1 MVHFIPILRHIS
13 RAKTRTNHSPKRS
26 LQSPKHIRD
35 SKNRG
40 TAWSIKWHIKWEQHV
55 TSHAH
60 HMYHPMV
67 HKKTI
72 PEHYAPNLGHHMPN
86 QWHILGEQD
95 VPFHGTFYGHTYC
108 IYSKQW
114 CTKGTIKWESYG
126 PLNGNKMAHQ
136 MYHPMD
142 HTPLFPKK
150 YSQDMAHKWSILWYI
165 V

>member
-1 MVHFIPILRHIS
+1 MVHFIPILWHMYG
-13 RAKTRTNHSPKRS
+13 AKNRTNHSPKRS
-26 LQSPKHIRD
+26 LQSPKHIRS

-40 TAWSIKWHIKWEQHV
+40 TSWSIKWHIKWEQHV

-60 HMYHPMV
+60 NMYHPMV

-72 PEHYAPNLGHHMPN
+72 PEHYAPNLGHYMPT
-86 QWHILGEQD
+86 QWHIKWEQH

-114 CTKGTIKWESYG
+114 CTRGTIKWESYG
-126 PLNGNKMAHQ
+126 PLNGNKMAHP
-136 MYHPMD
+136 MYHTMD

-150 YSQDMAHKWSILWYI
+150 ISQRYGP
-165 V
+165 